1 MTRNSQTSRSAARV
15 VDMAHQEFNEQLHP
29 REGTGRWATKPR
41 TAPESALTGDTADGL
56 PRTPSELT
64 PSALAEQAIARRGYS
79 EADYPENRYGESG
92 LTAALAQG
100 DVDADD
106 IAAMIQDAIEA
117 DRATRHL
124 PG

>member
-1 MTRNSQTSRSAARV
+1 MPSTRS
-15 VDMAHQEFNEQLHP
+15 EI
-29 REGTGRWATKPR
+29 
-41 TAPESALTGDTADGL
+41 
-56 PRTPSELT
+56 TPSV
-64 PSALAEQAIARRGYS
+64 LAEQAIARRGYS
-79 EADYPENRYGESG
+79 ETDYPENRYGESG

-117 DRATRHL
+117 DRATRSQ